1 MSLSMTLKVPQ
12 ISASVKDNEKKI
24 ISENAPGRR
33 KGPRRQRGEW
43 KQVTLLV
50 LIGKLPPGCL
60 TFPSALTQQAWGP
73 GIGWTDNWW
82 YGQGFPAVLIILS
95 LLNPRNRRRCD
106 RERVG
111 YRKRFFTR
119 GWLSTGTGSPEKRS
133 QHQTDRVQE
142 VLGNAPEHT
151 E

>member
-60 TFPSALTQQAWGP
+60 TFPSALTQQA
-73 GIGWTDNWW
+73 
-82 YGQGFPAVLIILS
+82 
-95 LLNPRNRRRCD
+95 
-106 RERVG
+106 
-111 YRKRFFTR
+111 
-119 GWLSTGTGSPEKRS
+119 
-133 QHQTDRVQE
+133 
-142 VLGNAPEHT
+142 
-151 E
+151 